1 MAAGKKKKKWIK
13 WVVLAVVLILVIVL
27 LSRCG
32 KSPNNVAVVDTTTV
46 TTGEVRSVLDASGKI
61 ASENVK
67 VYASP
72 VTAEIAE
79 VNVKAGQEVKAGD
92 FLVTYDTSSLESSY
106 TQAELQAKSTDAT
119 NADTIA
125 KSNENATEVNNRQ
138 AEIDTLNAQIEA
150 AKTDL
155 ANTKAALTQNQT
167 DAATVSTQLS
177 EYQEQLKNVTDETD
191 AKDVEG
197 WKQAVTELSARSA
210 QLAKDQASLQD
221 SIETKTTDLTTLQG
235 NLETAKA
242 KKEAAEA
249 GIMSENAKASLTYS
263 AKAASIGV
271 EDAQS
276 NLDKAKA
283 GIQAEFDGV
292 VTSADVAVGTAAA
305 EGQGLVT
312 IADTSSMKVDFQVSK
327 YNLTSLSVGQK
338 VDITS
343 LDRDYTGTISNIS
356 KIATMQASGNASA
369 AGSASMVDVEVHIEN
384 PDEHLVIGM
393 DAKLSIELGVAK
405 QAVLVPIAA
414 VNTDKDGDFV
424 YVVEDQKVKR
434 QAVTTGLYGK
444 EQVQITEGLK
454 EGEHVISVVDA
465 ELEDGTPVLENPQ
478 ETEAVADTEAAT
490 LK

>member
-13 WVVLAVVLILVIVL
+13 WVAFAVVLILVIVL

-32 KSPNNVAVVDTTTV
+32 KSSNHITVVDTTTV

-67 VYASP
+67 VYVSP

-79 VNVKAGQEVKAGD
+79 VHVKAGQEVKAGD

-106 TQAELQAKSTDAT
+106 SQAELQAKSTDAT
-119 NADTIA
+119 NADTIE
-125 KSNENATEVNNRQ
+125 KSNENATEVTNRQ
-138 AEIDTLNAQIEA
+138 AEIDALNARIEA
-150 AKTDL
+150 AKADL
-155 ANTKAALTQNQT
+155 VNTKAALTQNQT

-177 EYQEQLKNVTDETD
+177 EYQEQLKNVTEETD
-191 AKDVEG
+191 AKDVES

-235 NLETAKA
+235 SLETAKA

-249 GIMSENAKASLTYS
+249 GIMSENAKAGLTYS

-292 VTSADVAVGTAAA
+292 VTSVDVAAGTAAA

-312 IADTSSMKVDFQVSK
+312 VADTSSMKVDFQVSK

-338 VDITS
+338 ADIIS

-356 KIATMQASGNASA
+356 KIATMQASGNTSA

-434 QAVTTGLYGK
+434 QPVTTGLYGK

-478 ETEAVADTEAAT
+478 ETEAVTDTEAAT